1 MTWLQLNLSSC
12 GPFALLGSK
21 QWHNVLLPSRTNPVR
36 LYWGYTGPSVPF
48 PSTCPART
56 QGGGLGSLC
65 LGTRYV
71 TALVR
76 LASISTP
83 CRALGSISAVVV
95 LSPYSGRSSG
105 MTCCY
110 PRALIQ
116 FGCTGGYTGPSVPFP
131 STCPARTQGGGLG
144 SLCLGTRY
152 VTALVRLASIST
164 PCRALGSI
172 SAVVVLSPY
181 SGRSSGM
188 TCCYPRAL
196 IQFGCTGGYTGPSVP
211 FPSTC
216 PARTQGGGL
225 GSLCLGACYV
235 TALVRLAF
243 ISTPCRALGSHC
255 GSRLPSLGRLPRA
268 YTVRVLCANLPTVL
282 EAPSLKGGEP
292 AFHK

>member
-56 QGGGLGSLC
+56 QG
-65 LGTRYV
+65 V
-71 TALVR
+71 
-76 LASISTP
+76 
-83 CRALGSISAVVV
+83 
-95 LSPYSGRSSG
+95 
-105 MTCCY
+105 
-110 PRALIQ
+110 
-116 FGCTGGYTGPSVPFP
+116 
-131 STCPARTQGGGLG
+131 GLG

-292 AFHK
+292 AFHKCLCASTV